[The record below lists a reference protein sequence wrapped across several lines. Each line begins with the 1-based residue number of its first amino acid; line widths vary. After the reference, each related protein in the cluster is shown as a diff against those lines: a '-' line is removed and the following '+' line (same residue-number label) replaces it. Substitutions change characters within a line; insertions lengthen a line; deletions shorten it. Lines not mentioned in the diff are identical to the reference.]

1 MEYILMFIIILI
13 NATMLKILL
22 KNKIEENIP
31 IAVIGIILITY
42 IFGLFDKLKIGIII
56 TNAIT
61 IVNFIMIIYYYIKKK
76 NKINIK
82 KDIITPGVIVYSV
95 LWILFILFN
104 KGRVFV
110 EYDEFSHWG
119 LIVKNMYETGS
130 YGIGNII
137 EYSEY
142 PPFVSIFQYILLML
156 KRTYSEDTII
166 IGLNILYLTFLI
178 PLLKNIRWDKSL
190 KKLIIYIPLILIIPI
205 IFYENFYTTL
215 FIDGFLACILSY
227 IVYNWFN
234 KKDIACKISIVLG
247 SVALI
252 LSKSI
257 CIGYIIALFIM
268 FIIDG
273 LINSKDKKT
282 RNNSIKFVL
291 VVIIVTATFCATW
304 NIKLNVNDA
313 TIKWNT
319 EGISFQ
325 RVKDVLEGNGE
336 YYQKVTIKKYLNELF
351 IGRGAFAS
359 RNLNVINLL
368 MLLIFFD
375 IFVYNH
381 LKEKESKKTYLI
393 ISIMLLITWSISIAI
408 LLIIYLF
415 IFTPQEAMILACYER
430 YLSVIP
436 LAITLFNIFVLKENY
451 EERELKATYICMI
464 IAILIAFVPMDVI
477 DKTYIKNNENK
488 KENIEY
494 RQKYSEIL
502 KYKNKIDKD
511 SKVYYISNLVG
522 NKDITIVKYEF
533 LPFKIGNNNSKLTM
547 TKEEFEKELKEKNY
561 EYVYISTTD
570 RFLEKDFSSLFENE
584 KIEEGT
590 MYKILDKDG
599 KILFCKVE

>member
-1 MEYILMFIIILI
+1 
-13 NATMLKILL
+13 
-22 KNKIEENIP
+22 
-31 IAVIGIILITY
+31 
-42 IFGLFDKLKIGIII
+42 
-56 TNAIT
+56 
-61 IVNFIMIIYYYIKKK
+61 
-76 NKINIK
+76 
-82 KDIITPGVIVYSV
+82 
-95 LWILFILFN
+95 
-104 KGRVFV
+104 
-110 EYDEFSHWG
+110 
-119 LIVKNMYETGS
+119 
-130 YGIGNII
+130 
-137 EYSEY
+137 
-142 PPFVSIFQYILLML
+142 
-156 KRTYSEDTII
+156 
-166 IGLNILYLTFLI
+166 
-178 PLLKNIRWDKSL
+178 
-190 KKLIIYIPLILIIPI
+190 
-205 IFYENFYTTL
+205 
-215 FIDGFLACILSY
+215 
-227 IVYNWFN
+227 
-234 KKDIACKISIVLG
+234 
-247 SVALI
+247 
-252 LSKSI
+252 
-257 CIGYIIALFIM
+257 M

-291 VVIIVTATFCATW
+291 VVIIVTATFYATW
-304 NIKLNVNDA
+304 NIKLNANDA
-313 TIKWNT
+313 PIKWNT

-325 RVKDVLEGNGE
+325 NVKDVLEGNGE
-336 YYQKVTIKKYLNELF
+336 YYQKATIKKYLNELF

-381 LKEKESKKTYLI
+381 LKEKESKKTFLI

-599 KILFCKVE
+599 KILFSKVE